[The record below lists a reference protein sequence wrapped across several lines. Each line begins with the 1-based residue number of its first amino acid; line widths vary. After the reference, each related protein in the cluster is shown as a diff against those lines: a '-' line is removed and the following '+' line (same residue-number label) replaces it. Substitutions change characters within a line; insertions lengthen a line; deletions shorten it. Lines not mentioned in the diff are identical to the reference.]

1 MGWKSKK
8 MKGLFLK
15 KNKNKPEKKY
25 NINEFSTPKGLFSDF
40 MKDIVVKNKR
50 IRRVNKLNLLKSPA
64 INQSVLKDKID
75 NIANLS
81 DKEIKELVKSS
92 YGDILLYLDGK
103 QIDNTFSKFFKFLSE
118 YSKEVHFNF
127 NLYGVM
133 NSIAYNVIMY
143 QDISEDISKSI
154 LDITDKINTNTTCH
168 LYADTGLDM
177 DICNLISIAKL
188 STDGIESVDRVNK
201 ILCLIGDIFSRQ
213 NIIDI
218 YESLFE
224 NISEVY
230 CSTTTLSISASDYKI
245 KSSEVIYK
253 EVDAVVFI
261 LNQLPDMYIDKVVD
275 FCNYSGYPPNKQILQ
290 ILREETKDNYRVR
303 RRFL

>member
-1 MGWKSKK
+1 MWKSKK

-25 NINEFSTPKGLFSDF
+25 NINEFNTPKGLFTDF
-40 MKDIVVKNKR
+40 MKDIVVKNKK
-50 IRRVNKLNLLKSPA
+50 IKRVKKLNLLKSPA
-64 INQSVLKDKID
+64 INQSILKDKID

-127 NLYGVM
+127 NLYRVM
-133 NSIAYNVIMY
+133 NSIAYNAIMY
-143 QDISEDISKSI
+143 QDISDDISKSI
-154 LDITDKINTNTTCH
+154 LDITDKINGNTTCH

-201 ILCLIGDIFSRQ
+201 TLCLIGDIFSRQ

-224 NISEVY
+224 NISEVF
-230 CSTTTLSISASDYKI
+230 CSTTTLAITASDYKI
-245 KSSEVIYK
+245 KSSEVVYK

-261 LNQLPDMYIDKVVD
+261 LNQLPDMYIDKVVE
-275 FCNYSGYPPNKQILQ
+275 FCNSSGYPPNKQILQ
-290 ILREETKDNYRVR
+290 VLREETKDNYRVR